1 MSELETGQWAGL
13 STPAKI
19 KLFTESAPSSEADVS
34 TAFTLLNLV
43 VSAEVVSASVVFQR
57 LDSKFTKKDEEK
69 QYRTDL
75 FTIDINDKVNITDAG
90 CASLRGFDL
99 PQYKKDMKRHGKDR
113 GSLGIRDY
121 WFEWLI
127 AMKEAVLIFSDNVTE
142 TLQIDKNLG
151 MLPYTEEAA
160 EAAEV

>member
-1 MSELETGQWAGL
+1 
-13 STPAKI
+13 
-19 KLFTESAPSSEADVS
+19 LFTASEPSSETDVS

-43 VSAEVVSASVVFQR
+43 ISAEVVSASVVFQR

-75 FTIDINDKVNITDAG
+75 FTLDINDKANISDAG
-90 CASLRGFDL
+90 CAALRGFDL

-113 GSLGIRDY
+113 GALGIRDY

-127 AMKEAVLIFSDNVTE
+127 AMKEAVILFSDNVTE
-142 TLQIDKNLG
+142 TLQIDKGLG
-151 MLPYTEEAA
+151 MLPYEAEAEEAD
-160 EAAEV
+160 AAEV